1 MRKEKPIFK
10 IRVIKRTYK
19 YTDINHDIHCENLIY
34 FTNLSEEEFSAD
46 EVIEL
51 YSKRWDIEISYKT
64 MKTTQEIERHI
75 SSNGDVARNDIYAK
89 VLFHNIVGVLRKE
102 INHELEK
109 RQTEKKYVVNITQLH
124 VIVHEINFL
133 NCMMYNLKEKI
144 KKKIDSIMKIIDKIK
159 VPVRPNRHY
168 QRWGRVMMSAPSY
181 RFRLDG
187 RNNPKLKKI
196 GSVLM
201 TTFP

>member
-1 MRKEKPIFK
+1 
-10 IRVIKRTYK
+10 
-19 YTDINHDIHCENLIY
+19 
-34 FTNLSEEEFSAD
+34 
-46 EVIEL
+46 
-51 YSKRWDIEISYKT
+51 

-75 SSNGDVARNDIYAK
+75 SLNEDVARNDIYAK

-109 RQTEKKYVVNITQLH
+109 RKTEKKYVVNITQLH
-124 VIVHEINFL
+124 VIVHEIIFL

-144 KKKIDSIMKIIDKIK
+144 KERIDNIMKIIDKIK

-168 QRWGRVMMSAPSY
+168 QRWGRVMPSSPSY

>member
-1 MRKEKPIFK
+1 M
-10 IRVIKRTYK
+10 
-19 YTDINHDIHCENLIY
+19 HCENLIY

-51 YSKRWDIEISYKT
+51 YSKRWDIEVSYKT

-109 RQTEKKYVVNITQLH
+109 RKTEKKYVVNITQLH

-133 NCMMYNLKEKI
+133 NCMMYNL
-144 KKKIDSIMKIIDKIK
+144 
-159 VPVRPNRHY
+159 
-168 QRWGRVMMSAPSY
+168 
-181 RFRLDG
+181 
-187 RNNPKLKKI
+187 
-196 GSVLM
+196 
-201 TTFP
+201 

>member
-1 MRKEKPIFK
+1 M
-10 IRVIKRTYK
+10 
-19 YTDINHDIHCENLIY
+19 
-34 FTNLSEEEFSAD
+34 
-46 EVIEL
+46 
-51 YSKRWDIEISYKT
+51 
-64 MKTTQEIERHI
+64 
-75 SSNGDVARNDIYAK
+75 
-89 VLFHNIVGVLRKE
+89 
-102 INHELEK
+102 
-109 RQTEKKYVVNITQLH
+109 NITQLH

-144 KKKIDSIMKIIDKIK
+144 KEKIDNIMKIIDKIK

-168 QRWGRVMMSAPSY
+168 QLWGRVMPSASSY

-201 TTFP
+201 TAFP

>member
-1 MRKEKPIFK
+1 
-10 IRVIKRTYK
+10 
-19 YTDINHDIHCENLIY
+19 
-34 FTNLSEEEFSAD
+34 
-46 EVIEL
+46 
-51 YSKRWDIEISYKT
+51 

-89 VLFHNIVGVLRKE
+89 VLFHNIVGILRKE

-109 RQTEKKYVVNITQLH
+109 RQTEKKYVVHITQLH

-144 KKKIDSIMKIIDKIK
+144 KEKIDNIMKIIDKIK
-159 VPVRPNRHY
+159 VPVRPNKHY
-168 QRWGRVMMSAPSY
+168 QRWGRVMPSAPSY